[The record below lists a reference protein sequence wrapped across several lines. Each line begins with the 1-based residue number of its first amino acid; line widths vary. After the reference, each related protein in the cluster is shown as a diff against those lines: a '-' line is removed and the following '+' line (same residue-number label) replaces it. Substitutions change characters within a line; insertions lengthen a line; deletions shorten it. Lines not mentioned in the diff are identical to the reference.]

1 MKKLLRQEWKYYLL
15 FLVVAVMWLCTGNHV
30 RDLFADPLSIDVLL
44 NTPEPFNII
53 GFVGGNLDF
62 RVGRACVGGL
72 LGVSVCLPV
81 LVVLLVGKGF
91 IFGVEKNSYGR
102 DFLQMLP
109 VKRKE
114 RICFHLLMDS
124 LLVLLALTIY
134 GLIFYF
140 KVKGFLAQVEISLP
154 WFGRAVAGMIATDI
168 CYLWFLLGIINLL
181 EVLFVNG
188 RTRLAGVIACMGMSA
203 YAVNWLFD
211 HNTAR
216 PFYQKLFGFLFQKL
230 SAGRFYSP
238 ELAAKLNNLPENWVH
253 KMLTPEI
260 LYQGRPLEY
269 MAEYVYD
276 GKTEFVGTI
285 NLSILFDFSRWSSF
299 GWYALTYL
307 VLGAV
312 LAVLAVRLYQKQDL
326 SKEGVY
332 FSFVKY
338 LVSLMVSITIF
349 LVLNVNPE
357 MPVHTVLSA
366 SAAVIAFFLMVFG
379 FSTKEQ
385 REAVI
390 GHFAVGKR

>member
-1 MKKLLRQEWKYYLL
+1 MKKLWRQEWKYYLL
-15 FLVVAVMWLCTGNHV
+15 FLAAALVWLCAGNHV
-30 RDLFADPLSIDVLL
+30 WDLFVDPLSIGILI

-53 GFVGGNLDF
+53 GFVGGDLDF
-62 RVGRACVGGL
+62 RVGDVCVAGL
-72 LGVSVCLPV
+72 LGMSVCLPV

-91 IFGVEKNSYGR
+91 IFGLEKNSYGR
-102 DFLQMLP
+102 DFLQTLP

-124 LLVLLALTIY
+124 LLVLLSLTIY

-140 KVKGFLAQVEISLP
+140 KMKGFLAQAEISLP
-154 WFGRAVAGMIATDI
+154 WLGRSVFGMIATDI
-168 CYLWFLLGIINLL
+168 SYLWFLLGVINLL

-203 YAVNWLFD
+203 YVVSWLFD

-216 PFYQKLFGFLFQKL
+216 PFYQKLFGFIFQKL
-230 SAGRFYSP
+230 PGGRFYSP
-238 ELAAKLNNLPENWVH
+238 ELAKNLNYYLPGNWVH

-260 LYQGRPLEY
+260 IYQGKPLEY
-269 MAEYVYD
+269 MAEYVYEGRTALVD
-276 GKTEFVGTI
+276 TA

-299 GWYALTYL
+299 GWYALAYL

-312 LAVLAVRLYQKQDL
+312 FAVLAVRLYQKQDL
-326 SKEGVY
+326 SREGIY

-338 LVSLMVSITIF
+338 MLSLMVSITIF
-349 LVLNVNPE
+349 LVLYVNPE

-366 SAAVIAFFLMVFG
+366 ATAVIVFLLMVFG
-379 FSTKEQ
+379 FSKKEQ
-385 REAVI
+385 REAY
-390 GHFAVGKR
+390 

>member
-30 RDLFADPLSIDVLL
+30 RDLFADSLSIGVLI

-53 GFVGGNLDF
+53 GFVGGDLDF

-285 NLSILFDFSRWSSF
+285 SLSILFDFSRWSSF
-299 GWYALTYL
+299 GWYAMAYL

-312 LAVLAVRLYQKQDL
+312 LAVRLYQRQDL

-366 SAAVIAFFLMVFG
+366 AAAVIAFFLMVFG

-390 GHFAVGKR
+390 RHFAVGKR

>member
-1 MKKLLRQEWKYYLL
+1 MKKLWRQEWKYYLL
-15 FLVVAVMWLCTGNHV
+15 FLVAALVWLCAGNHV
-30 RDLFADPLSIDVLL
+30 WELFSDPLSVDSLV
-44 NTPEPFNII
+44 NMREPLNII
-53 GFVGGNLDF
+53 SFVGFDLDF
-62 RVGRACVGGL
+62 QVGYVCVAAL

-91 IFGVEKNSYGR
+91 IFGLEKNSYGR
-102 DFLQMLP
+102 DFLQLLP

-114 RICFHLLMDS
+114 RICFHLTMDS
-124 LLVLLALTIY
+124 LLVLLVLTIY

-140 KVKGFLAQVEISLP
+140 KVEGFLARAEISLP
-154 WFGRAVAGMIATDI
+154 WLGRSVFGMIATDI

-203 YAVNWLFD
+203 YVVSWLFD

-216 PFYQKLFGFLFQKL
+216 PFYQKLFGFIFQKL
-230 SAGRFYSP
+230 SGGRFYSP
-238 ELAAKLNNLPENWVH
+238 ELAAKLNYLPGNWAH

-260 LYQGRPLEY
+260 LYQGKPLEY
-269 MAEYVYD
+269 MAEYVYA
-276 GKTEFVGTI
+276 GKTELVGTV

-312 LAVLAVRLYQKQDL
+312 LAVLAVRLYQRQDL

-366 SAAVIAFFLMVFG
+366 AAAVITFFLMVFG

-385 REAVI
+385 RQAVI